1 MLRDDIKAATIAS
14 MKAGDT
20 ARTGTLRLISSA
32 LKNRDIELRTGTP
45 PANDDVLVA
54 EVLSKMAKQRRESIE
69 MYVTGN
75 RPELADAERAELAI
89 IESFMPAQMAP
100 EEAKAAIAALVSR
113 TGRHVGEGHGPGDG
127 GGEGALC
134 RAARH
139 GRGRRHGEG
148 GAGRLT
154 AALFSSFSDFAVFL
168 RKGSFCSADGVC
180 GWLTMSKSG

>member
-45 PANDDVLVA
+45 PADDDVLVA

-89 IESFMPAQMAP
+89 IESFMPAQMSAD
-100 EEAKAAIAALVSR
+100 EAKAAIAALVAELGATSVKDM
-113 TGRHVGEGHGPGDG
+113 GRVMAAVKERFAGQLDMGAAG
-127 GGEGALC
+127 GMVK
-134 RAARH
+134 
-139 GRGRRHGEG
+139 
-148 GAGRLT
+148 
-154 AALFSSFSDFAVFL
+154 AALA
-168 RKGSFCSADGVC
+168 G
-180 GWLTMSKSG
+180 